1 MPRYYPIYLDIKDK
15 KCVIVGGGDV
25 AYRKAIS
32 LKEAG
37 AQVVV
42 ISTEVSQEFLSEKG
56 LIILRQRYEER
67 CLEGATLVI
76 AATDEKEINQRV
88 WEEAQ
93 RHGLLVNVV
102 DQPGL
107 CNFIVP
113 SVVNRGELQI
123 SISTGGAS
131 PAFARRMRQE
141 LEDNFG
147 PEYGD
152 FIGLL
157 SILRPEVRSNIA
169 NGTKRQKVME
179 RLSSPDMLDMLRTKG
194 AQETEKEMRRIITE
208 EVKGKGPKT

>member
-1 MPRYYPIYLDIKDK
+1 M
-15 KCVIVGGGDV
+15 
-25 AYRKAIS
+25 AYRKALS

-42 ISTEVSQEFLSEKG
+42 ISPEISPEFLKEEG
-56 LIILRQRYEER
+56 LTILQQKYEDR

-76 AATDEKEINQRV
+76 AATNEEEVNQRV
-88 WEEAQ
+88 WTEAS

-102 DQPGL
+102 DKPEL

-141 LEDNFG
+141 LENRYG
-147 PEYGD
+147 PEYGE
-152 FIGLL
+152 FIKLL
-157 SILRPEVRSNIA
+157 SRLRPEVRSQIGEA
-169 NGTKRQKVME
+169 SKRQRALE
-179 RLSSPDMLDMLRTKG
+179 RLSSPEMLDMIRTRG
-194 AQETEKEMRRIITE
+194 TAETEKEMRRIITE
-208 EVKGKGPKT
+208 ELGRSK

>member
-1 MPRYYPIYLDIKDK
+1 MPRYYPIYLDISGK
-15 KCVIVGGGDV
+15 KCVVVGGGDV
-25 AYRKAIS
+25 AYRKAVS

-42 ISTEVSQEFLSEKG
+42 ISPELSREFLKEEG
-56 LIILRQRYEER
+56 LTILRQKYEKR

-76 AATDEKEINQRV
+76 AATNEQEINQRV
-88 WEEAQ
+88 WEEAR

-102 DQPGL
+102 DQPEL

-131 PAFARRMRQE
+131 PALARRMREE
-141 LEDNFG
+141 LEDRFG

-157 SILRPEVRSNIA
+157 SKMRPEVRSRIDKGA
-169 NGTKRQKVME
+169 KRQKVME
-179 RLSSPDMLDMLRTKG
+179 RLSSPEMLDMIRTRG
-194 AQETEKEMRRIITE
+194 AEETEKEMRRIITE
-208 EVKGKGPKT
+208 EENSERS

>member
-1 MPRYYPIYLDIKDK
+1 MPKYYPIYLDIKGK
-15 KCVIVGGGDV
+15 KCVVVGGGDV
-25 AYRKAIS
+25 AYRKAVS

-42 ISTEVSQEFLSEKG
+42 ISPELSHEFSREKD
-56 LIILRQRYEER
+56 LTILLQKYEER

-76 AATDEKEINQRV
+76 AATDDREINQRV

-102 DQPGL
+102 DQPAL

-131 PAFARRMRQE
+131 PALARRMRQE
-141 LEDNFG
+141 LETRFG

-152 FIGLL
+152 FIALL
-157 SILRPEVRSNIA
+157 SKLRPEVRSRIDNE
-169 NGTKRQKVME
+169 TRRQRVME
-179 RLSSPDMLDMLRTKG
+179 RLSSPDILKMVKAKG
-194 AQETEKEMRRIITE
+194 VEETEKEMRRIIAE
-208 EVKGKGPKT
+208 EGAGTD